1 MNKATATIADT
12 AKTGASAPAKRVRR
26 SAEETRNSIL
36 VMANQLFRERGFSNV
51 AIADIAAALSMS
63 PANVFK
69 HFHSKIDLI
78 DEIVQ
83 QLVNKMAN
91 EVETLDSS
99 HHPVVRIRNF
109 VQRLMDNHY
118 ADYQQNP
125 YIFEL
130 LLLTAER
137 ELQCG
142 QHYRDVIATRMAQ
155 ILSDAKDQGIYH
167 LDDPSK
173 EADTILF
180 MCTGVL
186 HPVAFT
192 NNDIEKLRLTCD
204 SIVDYIDRALKNP
217 LDK

>member
-1 MNKATATIADT
+1 MVKLPSPETTEVKSATKA
-12 AKTGASAPAKRVRR
+12 GVKRVRR
-26 SAEETRNSIL
+26 SAEETRSSIL
-36 VMANQLFRERGFSNV
+36 AMANQLFRERGFSNV

-83 QLVNKMAN
+83 QLVNKMAC
-91 EVETLDSS
+91 EVEVLDCS
-99 HHPVVRIRNF
+99 HHPVIRLRSF

-118 ADYQQNP
+118 ADFQQNP

-155 ILSDAKDQGIYH
+155 ILSDAKEQGIYF
-167 LDDPSK
+167 LDDPLK

-180 MCTGVL
+180 MCTGVI

-192 NNDIEKLRLTCD
+192 NNDIEKLRITCD

-217 LDK
+217 LAK